1 MYHIKNKKVHVME
14 EIKII
19 NPKMNIMS
27 YNIHKGFSRFKKLS
41 IFEIKN
47 QIIKWDP
54 DIVFLQEVQG
64 KNNKWEDLH
73 SFWPKEGLH
82 DFFAKDPWT
91 HVAYGA
97 NALYKH
103 GHHGNAILSKF
114 PILSYENYNVST
126 SKLEQRG
133 ILHAIIDWNNISN
146 VHLFCVHLSL
156 SGKGR
161 KWQLNVLAEL
171 VKNLPDNAPVI
182 IAGDFNDWF
191 NHAKKKLVKETGLN
205 EVLKEYLKNT
215 RSFPS
220 EYPVLSLDRIYTKG
234 FEITSGEIGKSCG
247 KISDHAPVTASL
259 VLKK

>member
-1 MYHIKNKKVHVME
+1 MKNERKNNINVMT
-14 EIKII
+14 
-19 NPKMNIMS
+19 

-41 IFEIKN
+41 IFDIRA
-47 QIIKWDP
+47 QIENWDP

-64 KNNKWEDLH
+64 KHNKFEELYEL
-73 SFWPKEGLH
+73 WPKEGLH
-82 DFFAKDPWT
+82 DFFAKDPWN

-97 NALYKH
+97 NALYDE
-103 GHHGNAILSKF
+103 GHHGNAILSKY
-114 PILSYENYNVST
+114 PIIHYENHNVST

-133 ILHAIIDWNNISN
+133 ILHAIIKWNGEKN

-161 KWQLNVLAEL
+161 KWQLKVLADLIKEL
-171 VKNLPDNAPVI
+171 PENIPVI

-191 NHAKKKLVKETGLN
+191 NYAKSSLLKDTGLN
-205 EVLKEYLKNT
+205 EILRKHLKNV

-220 EYPVLSLDRIYTKG
+220 EYPLLSLDRLYTRG
-234 FEITSGEIGKSCG
+234 FDIISGEIGKSCG

-259 VLKK
+259 ILK